1 MSTRAITIIVPII
14 LFVATCPVWAADPNV
29 AGEQQQQQSIAEVVL
44 PHMLNLLAAAGTL
57 LGVLAAW
64 ALRRLTA
71 NMAAGQIRDEAIAC
85 LEAGVEEAWEH
96 YVRGV
101 KTSAADG
108 KLTAVERQS
117 ARKRALNV
125 AAATAKDER
134 VKAWLWA
141 AGEDAIAAII
151 RKIVQARKAAVVV
164 VLAALLFVGVGC
176 ESSSPAAESYF
187 QRMAARVSAMAD
199 ACDPND
205 PRHEDPA
212 CLTGWRVFSDD
223 LRMYEIMLRGGDPN
237 GAR

>member
-1 MSTRAITIIVPII
+1 MRTRAITIIVPII
-14 LFVATCPVWAADPNV
+14 LFAAACLVSAADPNM
-29 AGEQQQQQSIAEVVL
+29 AGEQKQQQSIAEVAL

-71 NMAAGQIRDEAIAC
+71 NMQAKQLRDEAIAC
-85 LEAGVEEAWEH
+85 LEAGVEDAWEH
-96 YVRGV
+96 YVRDA
-101 KTSAADG
+101 KTAAEDG
-108 KLTAVERQS
+108 KLTAIERQS
-117 ARKRALNV
+117 ARKRALNM
-125 AAATAKDER
+125 AAATARDER
-134 VKAWLWA
+134 VRAWLWA
-141 AGEDAIAAII
+141 AGEEYIAAII
-151 RKIVQARKAAVVV
+151 RKIVQARKAAAVI
-164 VLAALLFVGVGC
+164 VLAALLFAGVGC

-212 CLTGWRVFSDD
+212 CLTGWRVFSED
-223 LRMYEIMLRGGDPN
+223 LKLYEIMLRGGDPN